1 MSSDVNTEGQIT
13 IDWEMPWQYAE
24 FRGNVA
30 PRTAVLIGYV
40 LRNHEKTGLSPYQI
54 YKLVKE
60 IYIEYLPNFTP
71 PTYDEIRTN
80 LYVLRHIKPPL
91 IQRVGVVQSTERP
104 YFSKILYT
112 LTPEGKDPKYDY
124 IWWDPFEVYKSQR
137 KGRRT
142 TKKVRQFGIS
152 GRTSKTQIEQKA
164 ETKETQK
171 QQIQEEQ
178 TQETQVQNVGA
189 ETKPKKSKKKKQQRA
204 ADIEVGDDIT
214 LGDVADAIMDVT
226 LKYFITG
233 DRKYIDKDIIMD
245 ALIKHLITKGK
256 EYKDDDIQKIKS
268 ANIALDLEYIT
279 NKLVSAIDR
288 SDLTILTVSNN
299 EKNSL
304 MYPDNTEAAI
314 KMLHDRLQTIID
326 PNNMAKTVT
335 GIVSKVLK
343 DVKSSG
349 FDDIEAL
356 VISDRLTNLLKTED
370 IANIYT
376 MLADELL
383 DTEDG
388 TKYYLS
394 VMNKLYEKYKI
405 EPHEKNPDSRKVRVN
420 AAIDETAKT
429 IYDMYFNSDKI
440 KYLLAIMNERV
451 GPSGMDVE
459 QYKEYVNDED
469 TFVGNFIATI
479 MTYG

>member
-1 MSSDVNTEGQIT
+1 LSSDVNTEGQIT

-112 LTPEGKDPKYDY
+112 LTPEGKDPKYYY

-137 KGRRT
+137 RGRRT
-142 TKKVRQFGIS
+142 ARKARQFGIS
-152 GRTSKTQIEQKA
+152 DRTAKTQTKQKV
-164 ETKETQK
+164 ETKETQE

-178 TQETQVQNVGA
+178 TQEAQIQEVKP
-189 ETKPKKSKKKKQQRA
+189 ESKPKKSKKKKQQRD
-204 ADIEVGDDIT
+204 ADIEVGKGIKLGSIVDT
-214 LGDVADAIMDVT
+214 LMDAT

-233 DRKYIDKDIIMD
+233 DRKYIDD
-245 ALIKHLITKGK
+245 AVE
-256 EYKDDDIQKIKS
+256 EYKS
-268 ANIALDLEYIT
+268 ANIALDLDYIA
-279 NKLVSAIDR
+279 NKLASAIDR
-288 SDLTILTVSNN
+288 LNLAILTVSDN
-299 EKNSL
+299 EKTNL
-304 MYPDNTEAAI
+304 KHPDSTEATI
-314 KMLHDRLQTIID
+314 KMLRNRLHTVID
-326 PNNMAKTVT
+326 PNNMAETVT
-335 GIVSKVLK
+335 NIVSEVL
-343 DVKSSG
+343 DDIKSSG
-349 FDDIEAL
+349 FNDDEVF
-356 VISDRLTNLLKTED
+356 VISERLADVLKTKD

-376 MLADELL
+376 MLADKLL
-383 DTEDG
+383 DTEAG
-388 TKYYLS
+388 TRYFLS
-394 VMNKLYEKYKI
+394 VMKKLYEKYKI
-405 EPHEKNPDSRKVRVN
+405 DALEKNPDPRRVKVN
-420 AAIDETAKT
+420 AVIDETSKM
-429 IYDMYFNSDKI
+429 IYDRYFNSDKI
-440 KYLLAIMNERV
+440 IHLLAIMNEKV

-459 QYKEYVNDED
+459 QYREYVNDKD
-469 TFVGNFIATI
+469 TFAGDFKATI
-479 MTYG
+479 MTYE